1 MIKPASQ
8 SVQSVSVPA
17 PVGGW
22 NSRDPMAAMPAT
34 DAVALDNWFPTSSDV
49 RIRPGCSSWATGSD
63 GRVESLMTYASGST
77 TKLFAAAGN
86 KIFDISSGGAMT
98 SPVAYFSTSRIMSEN
113 FTTAAGNYLMCC
125 SGVNTP
131 QHYNGTTWA
140 AASIT
145 GVTGGSSTLV
155 QPCAFK
161 SRLFFVQS
169 ATMSVWYLAVN
180 SIAGAATEFN
190 LGSIFQSG
198 GYIVAMG
205 SWTLDA
211 GRGVDDHAV
220 FVTSRGEVA
229 VYAGSDPTT
238 ASGWALVGVY
248 RIGVP
253 IGRNCLVK
261 YAGDL
266 LIICQNGLFPLS
278 SALQSTGI
286 DASQAVTDKIRS
298 TVSRSTILY
307 GSIFG
312 WQTTIYPKENALIMN
327 VPVTSTESH
336 QYVMNG
342 ITGAWCR
349 FIGWD
354 ASCFAV
360 YGNDLY
366 FGGTNAVYLAWD
378 GASDNGV
385 EINADAKQA
394 FNDFMAPAR
403 KKHFK
408 MAKLNLWTN
417 GGIAPGITLNVDYA
431 DEAVT
436 NPGATIPNTVGVW
449 GSSVWGVSMWGGIIR
464 TAGKWQKVK
473 GVGYCA
479 SLRVSIETVTSQT
492 GWYSTDYMVDV
503 GGIL

>member
-1 MIKPASQ
+1 
-8 SVQSVSVPA
+8 
-17 PVGGW
+17 
-22 NSRDPMAAMPAT
+22 MALMPAT

-49 RIRPGCSSWATGSD
+49 QIRRGCTEWATGS
-63 GRVESLMTYASGST
+63 GSMVESLLTYASDDT
-77 TKLFAAAGN
+77 TKLFAVAGN
-86 KIFDISSGGAMT
+86 KVYDVTAGGAFGAWDT
-98 SPVAYFSTSRIMSEN
+98 TFSNSRISGEN
-113 FTTAAGNYLMCC
+113 FTTAGGNFLMCC

-131 QHYNGTTWA
+131 KYYDGTTWSN
-140 AASIT
+140 ASIT

-155 QPCAFK
+155 QPFAFK

-169 ATMSVWYLAVN
+169 ASMSIWYLAVN

-198 GYIVAMG
+198 GYIVAAG

-238 ASGWALVGVY
+238 SSGWALVGVY
-248 RIGVP
+248 RIGLP

-261 YAGDL
+261 YSGDL

-286 DASQAVTDKIRS
+286 DASLAVTDKIR
-298 TVSRSTILY
+298 TVVSRSASLY
-307 GSIFG
+307 GSIYG
-312 WQTTIYPKENALIMN
+312 WQTIIYPKENALILN
-327 VPVTSTESH
+327 VPVSSTESH

-349 FIGWD
+349 FTGWN
-354 ASCFAV
+354 AACFAV
-360 YGNDLY
+360 YGGNLY
-366 FGGTNAVYLAWD
+366 FGGADGVYHAWE
-378 GASDNGV
+378 GPSDNNV

-394 FNDFMAPAR
+394 FNNFGAPAR

-408 MAKLNLWTN
+408 MAKINLWTN
-417 GGIAPGITLNVDYA
+417 GGIQPGIVLNVDYA

-436 NPGATIPNTVGVW
+436 TPGATIPSTVGVW
-449 GSSVWGVSMWGGIIR
+449 GSSTWGGTIWGGIIR
-464 TAGKWQKVK
+464 TAGRWQKVK
-473 GVGYCA
+473 GVGYTA